1 MSALHLLPTLL
12 EELEAI
18 FDEIAQISHGLMLS
32 NGFMNRQ
39 IKQLTPADVQ
49 FLELNYIHIL
59 NVNRFA
65 REHKAKTSK
74 LAINPILLV
83 REEEERAE
91 EAARVEAARA
101 IRVALAD
108 RSPTARR
115 QLSYWVLSL
124 PE

>member
-12 EELEAI
+12 EELESI

-32 NGFMNRQ
+32 NIFINRQ
-39 IKQLTPADVQ
+39 IKQLTPADAR
-49 FLELNYIHIL
+49 LLDLIYMDSL

-74 LAINPILLV
+74 LAISPILLA

-91 EAARVEAARA
+91 EAASVEAARA
-101 IRVALAD
+101 IRMALAD
-108 RSPTARR
+108 RSPAARR

>member
-74 LAINPILLV
+74 LAISPILLA

-108 RSPTARR
+108 RSPAARR

>member
-108 RSPTARR
+108 RSPAARR

>member
-32 NGFMNRQ
+32 NIFMNRQ

-108 RSPTARR
+108 RSPAARR

>member
-32 NGFMNRQ
+32 HIFMNRQ
-39 IKQLTPADVQ
+39 IKQLTPADAR
-49 FLELNYIHIL
+49 LLDLIYMDSL

>member
-74 LAINPILLV
+74 LAISPILLA

>member
-65 REHKAKTSK
+65 REHKAKTST
-74 LAINPILLV
+74 LAISPILLA

>member
-12 EELEAI
+12 EELESI

-32 NGFMNRQ
+32 NIFINRQ
-39 IKQLTPADVQ
+39 IKQLTPADAR
-49 FLELNYIHIL
+49 LLDLIYMDSL

-65 REHKAKTSK
+65 REHRAKTSK
-74 LAINPILLV
+74 LAISPILLA
-83 REEEERAE
+83 REDEERAE

-101 IRVALAD
+101 VRVALAD
-108 RSPTARR
+108 RSPAARR